1 MLKSI
6 GWMTIST
13 ALRMGSGFLAFVVIA
28 RFIGAEQFGL
38 LSYWMAIAGL
48 MALPVNYGFGMQL
61 LREVGG
67 NREIAATVMT
77 ETVVAKFVLSALVF
91 LVAGIA
97 CAVLAVPAVVFLLI
111 LMMFVLESFAEHMN
125 FMLRANSEFNI
136 EAKITAISSLL
147 AVVLLVSAA
156 IATKSLIAVC
166 VAYVVSRLFALGLG
180 LWAVKKFWKFSF
192 VQAAQSV
199 KDIPRVLARG
209 FSYATDV
216 AVGAVNSTLD
226 TILVGAMLGT
236 RAVGVYQSGMKLF
249 QGFTSLA
256 PIISFVYLP
265 ELAAAKNADEVSRL
279 RLQANA
285 MMRKLVFVGGA
296 GALVLCLAPNQLVG
310 FLYGQQYEELAG
322 LLPWFALALLLRFMT
337 AAFGVVLTAL
347 GLQAKRAAVNAGSV
361 IVLAVGILVLAGSMG
376 LKGVLA
382 ALSLAALFAFG
393 AYSVLIYRER
403 IGVGFGGVNVLL
415 AAPVF
420 GFIFYRIVFP

>member
-1 MLKSI
+1 
-6 GWMTIST
+6 MTIST

-67 NREIAATVMT
+67 NREIAPIVMT
-77 ETVVAKFVLSALVF
+77 ETVVAKFALSALVF

-97 CAVLAVPAVVFLLI
+97 CLVLAIPVAVFLLI
-111 LMMFVLESFAEHMN
+111 LLMFVLESFAEHMN
-125 FMLRANSEFNI
+125 FLLRANAEFNI
-136 EAKITAISSLL
+136 EAKITAISSLIS
-147 AVVLLVSAA
+147 VLMLMGAA

-166 VAYVVSRLFALGLG
+166 LAYVISRLCALGLG
-180 LWAVKKFWKFSF
+180 LWAVRRFWRFSL
-192 VQAAQSV
+192 VQVCQSV
-199 KDIPRVLARG
+199 KAIPRVLARG

-226 TILVGAMLGT
+226 TILVGSILGT

-256 PIISFVYLP
+256 PIVSFVYLP
-265 ELAAAKNADEVSRL
+265 ELAAAKNAKDLLRL

-285 MMRKLVFVGGA
+285 MMRKLVLVGGV
-296 GALVLCLAPNQLVG
+296 GAIALCLAPTRLVG
-310 FLYGQQYEELAG
+310 LLYGHQYEELAG

-347 GLQAKRAAVNAGSV
+347 GLQAKRALVNAGSV
-361 IVLAVGILVLAGSMG
+361 AVLAVGIFLLAAPLG
-376 LKGVLA
+376 LKGVLV
-382 ALSLAALFAFG
+382 ALSLAAFFAFS
-393 AYSVLIYRER
+393 AYSLLIYRQR
-403 IGVGFGGVNVLL
+403 IGVGFGAANGLL
-415 AAPVF
+415 ATPVF
-420 GFIFYRIVFP
+420 ALILYRMIFP